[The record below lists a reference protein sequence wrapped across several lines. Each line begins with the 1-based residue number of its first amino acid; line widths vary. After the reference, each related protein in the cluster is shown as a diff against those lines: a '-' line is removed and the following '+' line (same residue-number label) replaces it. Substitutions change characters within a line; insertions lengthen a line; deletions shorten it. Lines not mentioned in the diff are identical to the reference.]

1 MVDTEDT
8 GKQLLQKGG
17 LRKRVTIIPLNKIQ
31 THPVQPRYQNAATRL
46 VSHCNFHDTKWPSI
60 GGFIRTQVFILQVG
74 KGNAEVAIS
83 LVGYD
88 EELKVCQ

>member
-1 MVDTEDT
+1 M
-8 GKQLLQKGG
+8 
-17 LRKRVTIIPLNKIQ
+17 TINIDAFN
-31 THPVQPRYQNAATRL
+31 
-46 VSHCNFHDTKWPSI
+46 
-60 GGFIRTQVFILQVG
+60 RTQVFILQVG